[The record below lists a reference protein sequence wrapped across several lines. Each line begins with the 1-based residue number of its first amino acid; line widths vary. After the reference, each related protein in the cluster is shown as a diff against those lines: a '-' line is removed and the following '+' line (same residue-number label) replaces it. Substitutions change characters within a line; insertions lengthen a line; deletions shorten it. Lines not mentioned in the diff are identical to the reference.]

1 MQRKIA
7 KLSTVLLF
15 WVSFNSLYSQQNQLT
30 SGGNAIGSGG
40 SLSYSIGQLTFNS
53 LTGTSGNL
61 IQGNQQPYEISII
74 SGVDDLIGLEYLIS
88 VYPNPST
95 TYLSLNI
102 ENFQNE
108 NLNYQLLNING
119 QLIDNQKI
127 VTSKTSIE
135 MNNLIP
141 ATYLLIIIRK
151 ETPVKTFKI
160 IKR

>member
-1 MQRKIA
+1 MQSKIA

-15 WVSFNSLYSQQNQLT
+15 WVSFNSLYAQQNQLT
-30 SGGNAIGSGG
+30 SGGNAIGNGG
-40 SLSYSIGQLTFNS
+40 SLSYSIGQLAFNS

-61 IQGNQQPYEISII
+61 IQGNQQPFEISII
-74 SGVDDLIGLEYLIS
+74 TGVDDLIGLEYSIS

-95 TYLSLNI
+95 TNLSLNI

-108 NLNYQLLNING
+108 NLNYQLFNING

-127 VTSKTSIE
+127 VTGETAIDMK
-135 MNNLIP
+135 NLIP
-141 ATYLLIIIRK
+141 ATYLLIIIRQ
-151 ETPVKTFKI
+151 ETPIKTFKI